1 MKTLYKVKCVYAMI
15 LAVLLS
21 GCAARRI
28 VGTTSQDSV
37 RVEVVER
44 VEYITDT
51 IEVAIPY
58 EREAVM
64 RDTSS
69 HLANAYAMSDAA
81 ILPDGRLFHSLE
93 TIPQLRP
100 FSFKKPILRRDS
112 IVYRN
117 FYREEVAEVER
128 DLTWWQETQIK
139 GFWAMISLLGVIVL
153 LKLIRAK
160 FGGVLGLVSNL
171 FKGI

>member
-21 GCAARRI
+21 GCAARR
-28 VGTTSQDSV
+28 VAGVTSQDSV

-58 EREAVM
+58 ERESVV
-64 RDTSS
+64 RDTTS
-69 HLANAYAMSDAA
+69 HLENAYAKSDAA
-81 ILPDGRLFHSLE
+81 ILPDGRLSHSLE

-100 FSFKKPILRRDS
+100 FSFEKPILRRDS

-117 FYREEVAEVER
+117 FYREEVVEVER
-128 DLTWWQETQIK
+128 DLSWWQETQIRA
-139 GFWAMISLLGVIVL
+139 FWAMLFILCIIILWKLLRSKIS
-153 LKLIRAK
+153 A
-160 FGGVLGLVSNL
+160 F
-171 FKGI
+171 FKSFM

>member
-1 MKTLYKVKCVYAMI
+1 MKTLNKVKCVYAMI

-21 GCAARRI
+21 SCAARRI

-37 RVEVVER
+37 RVEVIER
-44 VEYITDT
+44 VEYVTDT

-58 EREAVM
+58 EREAVT

-117 FYREEVAEVER
+117 FYREEVVEVER
-128 DLTWWQETQIK
+128 DLTWWQETQTRA
-139 GFWAMISLLGVIVL
+139 FWAMFSVFCIIILWRVFRSKLG
-153 LKLIRAK
+153 A
-160 FGGVLGLVSNL
+160 F
-171 FKGI
+171 FKSFM

>member
-1 MKTLYKVKCVYAMI
+1 MKTYKSKCVYVMF
-15 LAVLLS
+15 LVVCLLS

-28 VGTTSQDSV
+28 VGVASQDSV

-44 VEYITDT
+44 VEYVTDT

-58 EREAVM
+58 EREAVT

-100 FSFKKPILRRDS
+100 LSFKKPVHRRDS

-117 FYREEVAEVER
+117 FYREEVVEVER
-128 DLTWWQETQIK
+128 DLTWWQETQIRA
-139 GFWAMISLLGVIVL
+139 FWAMFFVFCIIILWRVFRSKLG
-153 LKLIRAK
+153 A
-160 FGGVLGLVSNL
+160 F
-171 FKGI
+171 FKSFL

>member
-1 MKTLYKVKCVYAMI
+1 MKTLNKVKCVYAMI
-15 LAVLLS
+15 LVACLLS

-58 EREAVM
+58 EREAVT
-64 RDTSS
+64 RDTLS
-69 HLANAYAMSDAA
+69 HLANAYAISDAA

-100 FSFKKPILRRDS
+100 LSFKKPILRRDS
-112 IVYRN
+112 IVFRN
-117 FYREEVAEVER
+117 FYREEVVEVER
-128 DLTWWQETQIK
+128 DLTWWQETQIRA
-139 GFWAMISLLGVIVL
+139 FWAMFSVFCIIILWKLFRSKLG
-153 LKLIRAK
+153 A
-160 FGGVLGLVSNL
+160 F
-171 FKGI
+171 FKSFL

>member
-1 MKTLYKVKCVYAMI
+1 MKTLIKNKVKCVWMMI

-28 VGTTSQDSV
+28 VGATSQDSV

-44 VEYITDT
+44 VEYVTDT

-58 EREAVM
+58 EREVVT

-69 HLANAYAMSDAA
+69 HLVNAYAMSDAA

-112 IVYRN
+112 IVFRN
-117 FYREEVAEVER
+117 FYREEVVEVER
-128 DLTWWQETQIK
+128 DLTWWQETQIRA
-139 GFWAMISLLGVIVL
+139 FWAMFFVFCIIILWKLLRSKIS
-153 LKLIRAK
+153 A
-160 FGGVLGLVSNL
+160 F
-171 FKGI
+171 FKSFM

>member
-1 MKTLYKVKCVYAMI
+1 MAYCKYFKVKCVCVMFLVAC
-15 LAVLLS
+15 LT

-37 RVEVVER
+37 RVEVIER
-44 VEYITDT
+44 VEYVTDT

-58 EREAVM
+58 EREAVT

-117 FYREEVAEVER
+117 FYREEVVEVER
-128 DLTWWQETQIK
+128 DLTWWQETQIRA
-139 GFWAMISLLGVIVL
+139 FWAMFSIFCIIILWKLLRSKIS
-153 LKLIRAK
+153 A
-160 FGGVLGLVSNL
+160 F
-171 FKGI
+171 FKSFM

>member
-1 MKTLYKVKCVYAMI
+1 MKCVYAMI

-21 GCAARRI
+21 SCAARRI

-44 VEYITDT
+44 VEYVTDT

-58 EREAVM
+58 EREAVT

-100 FSFKKPILRRDS
+100 LSFKKPILRRDS
-112 IVYRN
+112 IVFRN
-117 FYREEVAEVER
+117 FYREEVVEVER
-128 DLTWWQETQIK
+128 DLTWWQETQIRA
-139 GFWAMISLLGVIVL
+139 FWAMLSIFCIIILWRVFRSKLG
-153 LKLIRAK
+153 A
-160 FGGVLGLVSNL
+160 F
-171 FKGI
+171 FKSFL

>member
-1 MKTLYKVKCVYAMI
+1 MKTLNKVKCVYVMI

-28 VGTTSQDSV
+28 VGVTSQDSV

-44 VEYITDT
+44 VEYVTDT
-51 IEVAIPY
+51 IKVAIPY
-58 EREAVM
+58 EREAVT

-69 HLANAYAMSDAA
+69 HLANAYAVSDAA

-100 FSFKKPILRRDS
+100 LSFKKPILRRDS

-117 FYREEVAEVER
+117 FYREEVVEVER
-128 DLTWWQETQIK
+128 DLTWWQETQIRA
-139 GFWAMISLLGVIVL
+139 FWAMLSIFCIIILWKLLRSKIS
-153 LKLIRAK
+153 A
-160 FGGVLGLVSNL
+160 F
-171 FKGI
+171 FKSFL

>member
-44 VEYITDT
+44 VEYLTDT
-51 IEVAIPY
+51 IAVAIPY
-58 EREAVM
+58 EREAVT
-64 RDTSS
+64 RDTLS
-69 HLANAYAMSDAA
+69 HLANAYARSDAA

-117 FYREEVAEVER
+117 FYRKEVVEVER
-128 DLTWWQETQIK
+128 DLTWWQQTQIRA
-139 GFWAMISLLGVIVL
+139 FWAMFSISCIIILWKLLRSKIS
-153 LKLIRAK
+153 A
-160 FGGVLGLVSNL
+160 F
-171 FKGI
+171 FKSFM

>member
-1 MKTLYKVKCVYAMI
+1 MKCVYVMFLVAC
-15 LAVLLS
+15 LT

-28 VGTTSQDSV
+28 VGVTSQDSV

-44 VEYITDT
+44 VEYVTDT

-58 EREAVM
+58 EREAVT

-69 HLANAYAMSDAA
+69 HLANAYAKSDAA

-100 FSFKKPILRRDS
+100 FSFEKPILRRDS
-112 IVYRN
+112 IVFRN
-117 FYREEVAEVER
+117 FYREEVVEVER
-128 DLTWWQETQIK
+128 ALTWWQETQIRA
-139 GFWAMISLLGVIVL
+139 FWAMFSIFCIIILWKLLRSKIS
-153 LKLIRAK
+153 A
-160 FGGVLGLVSNL
+160 F
-171 FKGI
+171 FKSLM

>member
-1 MKTLYKVKCVYAMI
+1 MKTLNKVKCVYVMFLVAC
-15 LAVLLS
+15 LLS

-28 VGTTSQDSV
+28 VGVTSQDSV

-58 EREAVM
+58 EREAVT

-69 HLANAYAMSDAA
+69 HLVNAYAMSDAA

-100 FSFKKPILRRDS
+100 FSFEKPILRRDS

-117 FYREEVAEVER
+117 FYREEVVEVER
-128 DLTWWQETQIK
+128 DLTWWQETQIRA
-139 GFWAMISLLGVIVL
+139 FWAMLFIICIVILWKLLRSKIS
-153 LKLIRAK
+153 A
-160 FGGVLGLVSNL
+160 F
-171 FKGI
+171 FKSFL

>member
-28 VGTTSQDSV
+28 VGTTLQDSV

-58 EREAVM
+58 EREAVT

-81 ILPDGRLFHSLE
+81 ILPDGRLFHTLE
-93 TIPQLRP
+93 TRPQLR
-100 FSFKKPILRRDS
+100 SFTIQKPVLRRDS
-112 IVYRN
+112 VVYRN
-117 FYREEVAEVER
+117 FYREEVEEVER
-128 DLTWWQETQIK
+128 DLSWWQETQIRA
-139 GFWAMISLLGVIVL
+139 FWAMFSIFCIIILWRVFRSKLGAFFKSLM
-153 LKLIRAK
+153 
-160 FGGVLGLVSNL
+160 
-171 FKGI
+171 

>member
-1 MKTLYKVKCVYAMI
+1 MKTLYKVKCVYVMFLVAC
-15 LAVLLS
+15 LLS
-21 GCAARRI
+21 GCAARR
-28 VGTTSQDSV
+28 VAGVTSQDSV

-58 EREAVM
+58 EREAVT

-69 HLANAYAMSDAA
+69 HLANAYAKSDAA

-100 FSFKKPILRRDS
+100 FSFEKPILRRDS
-112 IVYRN
+112 IVFRN
-117 FYREEVAEVER
+117 FYREEVVEVER
-128 DLTWWQETQIK
+128 DLSWWQETQIRA
-139 GFWAMISLLGVIVL
+139 FWAMLFIICIIILGKLLRSKIS
-153 LKLIRAK
+153 A
-160 FGGVLGLVSNL
+160 F
-171 FKGI
+171 FKSFM